1 MSSVSAA
8 QPGFGSRPVGDDPT
22 SSNVRLL
29 LKQARL
35 RRLAARVNARD
46 ADSADSLSSVL
57 KRPNRNADSQ
67 AMDQVDPAIDRLRD
81 EPLMSR
87 TRFFMTRLLF
97 VLGLLAVVA
106 GLLLAF
112 LRLNSGF
119 LKGVAV
125 TILIIPIAIALS
137 MAWEM
142 LFAIPRLLSY
152 KSYLNQWEQAN
163 AGADLHGG

>member
-1 MSSVSAA
+1 
-8 QPGFGSRPVGDDPT
+8 
-22 SSNVRLL
+22 
-29 LKQARL
+29 
-35 RRLAARVNARD
+35 
-46 ADSADSLSSVL
+46 
-57 KRPNRNADSQ
+57 
-67 AMDQVDPAIDRLRD
+67 MDQVDPAIDRLRD